1 MEEKMTRT
9 IIREH
14 IFKILFRAEFYEQS
28 DFEEQVRLYL
38 EENKDISEK
47 DSEYIY
53 SKVNAVFNMVSQIDE
68 AIDKVSEG
76 WPTTRIGK
84 AELSILRLALYE
96 IKYDDEIPVNV
107 AINEAV
113 ELAKKYG
120 ADSAPSFVNG
130 ILAKLIN

>member
-68 AIDKVSEG
+68 AIDNVSEG

>member
-1 MEEKMTRT
+1 MTRT

-53 SKVNAVFNMVSQIDE
+53 SKVNDVFNMVSQIDE
-68 AIDKVSEG
+68 AIDNVSEG

>member
-1 MEEKMTRT
+1 MTRT

-28 DFEEQVRLYL
+28 DFEEQIRLYL

-68 AIDKVSEG
+68 AIDNVSEG

>member
-1 MEEKMTRT
+1 MTRT

-68 AIDKVSEG
+68 AIDNVSEG

-84 AELSILRLALYE
+84 AELSILRLAL
-96 IKYDDEIPVNV
+96 
-107 AINEAV
+107 
-113 ELAKKYG
+113 
-120 ADSAPSFVNG
+120 
-130 ILAKLIN
+130 

>member
-1 MEEKMTRT
+1 MTRT

-68 AIDKVSEG
+68 AIDNVSEG

-96 IKYDDEIPVNV
+96 IKYDDELVNV

>member
-1 MEEKMTRT
+1 MTRT

-14 IFKILFRAEFYEQS
+14 IFKILFRAEFYEQY

-68 AIDKVSEG
+68 AIDNVSEG

>member
-1 MEEKMTRT
+1 MTRT

-28 DFEEQVRLYL
+28 DFEEQVRLYF

-68 AIDKVSEG
+68 AIDNVSEG

>member
-1 MEEKMTRT
+1 MTRT

-68 AIDKVSEG
+68 EIDNVSEG

-130 ILAKLIN
+130 VLAKLIN

>member
-1 MEEKMTRT
+1 MTRT

-47 DSEYIY
+47 DSGYIY

-68 AIDKVSEG
+68 AIDNVSEG

>member
-1 MEEKMTRT
+1 MTRT

-28 DFEEQVRLYL
+28 DFGEQVRLYL

-68 AIDKVSEG
+68 AIDNVSEG

>member
-1 MEEKMTRT
+1 MTRT

-68 AIDKVSEG
+68 AIDNVSEG

>member
-1 MEEKMTRT
+1 
-9 IIREH
+9 
-14 IFKILFRAEFYEQS
+14 
-28 DFEEQVRLYL
+28 
-38 EENKDISEK
+38 
-47 DSEYIY
+47 
-53 SKVNAVFNMVSQIDE
+53 MVSQIDE
-68 AIDKVSEG
+68 AIDNVSEG

>member
-1 MEEKMTRT
+1 MTRT

-68 AIDKVSEG
+68 AIDNVSEG

-130 ILAKLIN
+130 VLAKLIN